1 MGKPIF
7 QRCNDCNG
15 TGSKPTRRQYVD
27 RHGVSHDEIVDEDCK
42 PCDGSGKIYIGEEP
56 EPGSR
61 A

>member
-7 QRCNDCNG
+7 QRCNNCNN
-15 TGSKPTRRQYVD
+15 GSVPTKRLRVD
-27 RHGVSHDEIVDEDCK
+27 RDGKSYDEWVDEDCK
-42 PCDGSGKIYIGEEP
+42 LCDGSGRIYIGEEP